1 VGGVELSH
9 RFKGFWANSLKYNW
23 PAYVIILLVF
33 ALGLTTGSL
42 EVYKLQAGELQEL
55 SIYLDRFMDQAALI
69 ETEPAAAVK
78 SVLYN
83 DLILIAAIYFLGLT
97 IIGIPVILIL
107 IFTRGFVLGFS
118 IVFLGWQKNIQG
130 VILSCAA
137 ILPQNIIFLTA
148 LLLGGVA
155 SLSFALLLGR
165 RFFNSRVVIWPSF
178 LIYSGFMAFLTLMAL
193 LAGLVEVYL
202 TPFLVKLAASFLF

>member
-1 VGGVELSH
+1 MGGVDLTH

-23 PAYVIILLVF
+23 PAYLLILFVF
-33 ALGLTTGSL
+33 ALGLSAGAL
-42 EVYKLQAGELQEL
+42 DVYKLRAGELQEL
-55 SIYLDRFMDQAALI
+55 SLYLDRFMEQAALL
-69 ETEPAAAVK
+69 ETEPAAAMK
-78 SVLYN
+78 SALYN
-83 DLILIAAIYFLGLT
+83 DLILIAVIYFLGLT

-137 ILPQNIIFLTA
+137 ILPQNIFFLPA

-165 RFFNSRVVIWPSF
+165 RFFNSKVVIWPSF
-178 LIYSGFMAFLTLMAL
+178 LIYSGFMAFLILIAL

-202 TPFLVKLAASFLF
+202 TPFLVKLAAGILF